1 MKIVKTTKKRNH
13 EDPDIILERL
23 RQVPF
28 FSMFRD
34 DRITISKIADLC
46 TRRSYRKGK
55 YIIREK
61 EFGDELYIIY
71 SGEIDIVKK
80 TMQNEEYTVT
90 NMCADE
96 CALYVGE
103 MALIDNDRRS
113 ASVLAKIDCECLVIS
128 RDDFLK
134 FGDENPRVGLAITR
148 EIARQLVMNLRKSNS
163 DIITLFSALVEEIST
178 NE

>member
-1 MKIVKTTKKRNH
+1 MIKRRKKH
-13 EDPDIILERL
+13 APDEPDMILERL

-28 FSMFRD
+28 FSMYRD
-34 DRITISKIADLC
+34 DTATIRKISDMCA
-46 TRRSYRKGK
+46 RRSYRKGK

-80 TMQNEEYTVT
+80 TLQHEEYTVT

-113 ASVLAKIDCECLVIS
+113 ASVLAKTDCECLVIS
-128 RDDFLK
+128 RDNFLA

-178 NE
+178 NG